1 MKKNPWVMPVLKWVG
16 GKRQLLTELQSRM
29 PKHFTTYYEPF
40 VGGGA
45 LFFDRQPTKAV
56 LNDSNSEL
64 INVYEQIRD
73 AVDDLIEAL
82 KQMRNIPEE
91 YYRIRRKDR
100 DGSLERMT
108 PVERAARII
117 YLNKTC
123 YNGLFR
129 VNSHGEFN
137 SPFGF
142 YRKPNIVNETVLRAV
157 SKYLSVAEIKF
168 TCGDYSK
175 ALERIHKGAFVYL
188 DPPYDPVSNSASF
201 TGYTQGGFDAE
212 EQERLCCICKQLN
225 DKGVSFMLSNSDT
238 KRIHSL
244 YKDFKIET
252 VQARRNVNS
261 DGAGRGEV
269 SEVIVRNYE

>member
-1 MKKNPWVMPVLKWVG
+1 MLS
-16 GKRQLLTELQSRM
+16 ELRRRM
-29 PKHFTTYYEPF
+29 PKRITTYYEPF

-45 LFFDRQPTKAV
+45 LFFDRQPTKAF
-56 LNDSNSEL
+56 LNDSNEEL
-64 INVYEQIRD
+64 INVYQQIRD
-73 AVDDLIEAL
+73 NVEAL
-82 KQMRNIPEE
+82 ITALKDMHNTPED
-91 YYRIRRKDR
+91 YYRIRRMDR
-100 DGSLERMT
+100 DGTLGRKT

-142 YRKPNIVNETVLRAV
+142 YKNPNIVNEVVLRAV
-157 SKYLSVAEIKF
+157 STYLSTDNIRF

-175 ALERIHKGAFVYL
+175 ALEHIKKDAFVYF
-188 DPPYDPVSNSASF
+188 DPPYDPVSNSSSF
-201 TGYTQGGFDAE
+201 TGYTQSGFDAE
-212 EQERLCCICKQLN
+212 EQERLSNICKELN
-225 DKGVSFMLSNSDT
+225 KKEVYFMLSNSDT
-238 KRIHSL
+238 PRIHSL
-244 YKDFKIET
+244 YKDFLIEK

-261 DGAGRGEV
+261 DVAGRGEV

>member
-1 MKKNPWVMPVLKWVG
+1 MPVLKWVG
-16 GKRQLLTELQSRM
+16 GKRQLLAELRGRM
-29 PKHFTTYYEPF
+29 PKRYTTYYEPF

-45 LFFDRQPTKAV
+45 LFFDRQPQNAF

-64 INVYEQIRD
+64 INVYRQIRD
-73 AVDDLIEAL
+73 NVEAL
-82 KQMRNIPEE
+82 IDELRRKHNSPEE
-91 YYRIRRKDR
+91 YYRIRRMDR
-100 DGSLERMT
+100 DGTLERMT
-108 PVERAARII
+108 QVERAARII

-142 YRKPNIVNETVLRAV
+142 YKNPNITNEIVLRAV
-157 SKYLSVAEIKF
+157 SAYLSACKIQF

-175 ALERIHKGAFVYL
+175 ALEGICKGAFVYF

-201 TGYTQGGFDAE
+201 TGYTQSGFGAE
-212 EQERLCCICKQLN
+212 EQERLCRICKEL
-225 DKGVSFMLSNSDT
+225 DKKNVKFMLSNSNT
-238 KRIHSL
+238 PRIQSL
-244 YKDFKIET
+244 YKDFHIET

-261 DGAGRGEV
+261 DVAGRGEV